1 MSIKRQPLNWNA
13 ATGWGTEKGSRAG
26 ARRAGAKRG
35 LDMGMHTAHIGCVKL
50 EFDPAKEAANLAKH
64 GVDFSTVL
72 RVFEDP
78 NRMIIPNQTHSLDEP
93 RFYAIGHDGRGILT
107 VRFTIRG
114 DALRVIGAGYW
125 RKQKSVY
132 ENQKQKT

>member
-1 MSIKRQPLNWNA
+1 MR
-13 ATGWGTEKGSRAG
+13 
-26 ARRAGAKRG
+26 
-35 LDMGMHTAHIGCVKL
+35 L

-78 NRMIIPNQTHSLDEP
+78 NRMIVPNQNHSLNEP
-93 RFYAIGHDGRGILT
+93 RFYAIGHDGWGILT

-125 RKQKSVY
+125 RKQKIAY
-132 ENQKQKT
+132 EKQKQKT

>member
-1 MSIKRQPLNWNA
+1 MQVNLQDFDSRS
-13 ATGWGTEKGSRAG
+13 SRAFASRKG
-26 ARRAGAKRG
+26 GG
-35 LDMGMHTAHIGCVKL
+35 LKILFDIGMHTAHNGCVKL
-50 EFDPAKEAANLAKH
+50 EFDLGKEAANLAKH

-132 ENQKQKT
+132 ENQNQKT

>member
-1 MSIKRQPLNWNA
+1 MPCPQQPSKA
-13 ATGWGTEKGSRAG
+13 ISASATGAVL
-26 ARRAGAKRG
+26 G
-35 LDMGMHTAHIGCVKL
+35 LDAGMHTAHIGCVKL
-50 EFDPAKEAANLAKH
+50 EFDPTKEAANLAKH

-78 NRMIIPNQTHSLDEP
+78 NRLIIPNQNHSLDEP

-125 RKQKSVY
+125 RKQKSAY

>member
-1 MSIKRQPLNWNA
+1 MLLLHDDKA
-13 ATGWGTEKGSRAG
+13 
-26 ARRAGAKRG
+26 
-35 LDMGMHTAHIGCVKL
+35 
-50 EFDPAKEAANLAKH
+50 PAKIALARVEIERTLSAMQFEWDAAKAAVNLAKH

-78 NRMIIPNQTHSLDEP
+78 NRMIVPNQNHSEDEP

-114 DALRVIGAGYW
+114 NALRVIGAGYW

-132 ENQKQKT
+132 ENQNQKT

>member
-1 MSIKRQPLNWNA
+1 MRLK
-13 ATGWGTEKGSRAG
+13 
-26 ARRAGAKRG
+26 
-35 LDMGMHTAHIGCVKL
+35 
-50 EFDPAKEAANLAKH
+50 FDPVKEAANLAKR

-78 NRMIIPNQTHSLDEP
+78 NRIIIPNQNQNHSLAEP

-125 RKQKSVY
+125 RKQKSAY
-132 ENQKQKT
+132 ENQKT

>member
-1 MSIKRQPLNWNA
+1 MR
-13 ATGWGTEKGSRAG
+13 
-26 ARRAGAKRG
+26 
-35 LDMGMHTAHIGCVKL
+35 L
-50 EFDPAKEAANLAKH
+50 EFDPAKEAKNLAKH

-78 NRMIIPNQTHSLDEP
+78 DRLIVPNPKHSPEEP
-93 RFYAIGHDGRGILT
+93 RFYAIGHDGKGILT

-125 RKQKSVY
+125 RKQKKAY
-132 ENQKQKT
+132 ETQKKTTDIHGGTR

>member
-1 MSIKRQPLNWNA
+1 
-13 ATGWGTEKGSRAG
+13 
-26 ARRAGAKRG
+26 
-35 LDMGMHTAHIGCVKL
+35 MGMHAAHIGCVKL

-78 NRMIIPNQTHSLDEP
+78 NRMIIPNQTHSLDEA

-132 ENQKQKT
+132 ENQNQKT

>member
-1 MSIKRQPLNWNA
+1 MQ
-13 ATGWGTEKGSRAG
+13 
-26 ARRAGAKRG
+26 
-35 LDMGMHTAHIGCVKL
+35 L

-78 NRMIIPNQTHSLDEP
+78 NRIIIPSQNHSLAEP

-107 VRFTIRG
+107 VRFTILG

-125 RKQKSVY
+125 GKQMRAY
-132 ENQKQKT
+132 ENQKT